1 MAHKDNLT
9 SDSPLK
15 GTTNWLSDMQTNK
28 DIADKM
34 IDLEMQEAATTE
46 QDAGAGGSVS

>member
-1 MAHKDNLT
+1 MK
-9 SDSPLK
+9 
-15 GTTNWLSDMQTNK
+15 TNK

-46 QDAGAGGSVS
+46 QDAGVGGNVT